1 MTIEDASGMK
11 ASDSAARGL
20 NHRVG
25 RTSRAGSP
33 GCAVSLMTAQEVRL
47 VKRYQSELHIVMRA
61 GRLREGVFDVGDES

>member
-25 RTSRAGSP
+25 RTSRAG
-33 GCAVSLMTAQEVRL
+33 
-47 VKRYQSELHIVMRA
+47 
-61 GRLREGVFDVGDES
+61 RLREGIFSAGDEL